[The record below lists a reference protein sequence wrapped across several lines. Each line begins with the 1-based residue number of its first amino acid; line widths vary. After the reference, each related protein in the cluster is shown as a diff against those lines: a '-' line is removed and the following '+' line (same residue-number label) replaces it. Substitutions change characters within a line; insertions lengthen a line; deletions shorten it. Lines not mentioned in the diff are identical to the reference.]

1 MKLIIVESPTKA
13 KTISRFLDKNYHI
26 DSSFGHVRDL
36 PQTSLGVNVDNHFE
50 PHYVI
55 PKKARPHI
63 KRLGEEAKRA
73 SEIYFATDE
82 DREGEAISWHI
93 AEILKEKY
101 TITAPTHRITF
112 HEITPHAVLSALQ
125 NPRTIDTFLVDAQQA
140 RRILDR
146 LVGYKLSPFLW
157 KKVVKRLSAGRVQSV
172 AVRLIIERENEITA
186 FKTQEFWTIHGLFA
200 VAKDSSHEITADLYE
215 REGKKIEKFDIQS
228 KKDADEYTQFLNPLS
243 YRISHIE
250 EKRIHKKPYPPY
262 KTSTLQQD
270 AYTKLRFSSKQTM
283 AIAQQLYEGVELG
296 EKGSV
301 GLITYMRTDSL
312 SLSNKF
318 IVQAQEYLKNKF
330 GNAYSFTQP
339 RRFKNTTKN
348 AQEAHEA
355 IRPTDLTIEPDT
367 IKPHLTSNQYKLYRL
382 IFERA
387 LASLMPDAEIIQK
400 IIEMSGFDNNQGNP
414 SAIFKTIGNT
424 IHFDGFLKIYPLSIK
439 EQSIPP
445 LTLEEKATLTKLQP
459 QQHFTEPP
467 PRYNDASLVKELER
481 RGIGRPSTY
490 APIIET
496 ILKRNYITRD
506 ENKRFIPTEIGTVV
520 NQVLV
525 EHFPHIVDYDFTA
538 HMENELDDIA
548 HKHKPWVDVVQEF
561 FVPFEKNLEKKYKEV
576 SKKELTEEKTDIQ
589 CPLCKKHNLIIKLG
603 RYGRFLACPG
613 FPDCTHTQPLET
625 QQTSTQNGQKEEIDA
640 PLCDTCNE
648 KMIIKEGRFGKFFA
662 CKNYPK
668 CKNTKAIEKK
678 INMKCPLCTE
688 GDVVVKRTK
697 RGKTFY
703 GCNTYPDC
711 TFASW
716 KKPETENS
724 EQGITSSE

>member
-1 MKLIIVESPTKA
+1 MSKSLVIVESPTKA
-13 KTISRFLDKNYHI
+13 KTLKKYLGKDFTVMASGGHI
-26 DSSFGHVRDL
+26 KDL
-36 PQTSLGVNVDNHFE
+36 PPKKLGVDINDNFSVE
-50 PHYVI
+50 YEIVKG
-55 PKKARPHI
+55 KKKIIDDI
-63 KRLGEEAKRA
+63 KKSAKLA
-73 SEIYFATDE
+73 DKIYLAPDP
-82 DREGEAISWHI
+82 DREGEAIAWHI
-93 AEILKEKY
+93 AESLGAKNNNIFRVL
-101 TITAPTHRITF
+101 F
-112 HEITPHAVLSALQ
+112 SEITKKGVLAAIEHPTKL
-125 NPRTIDTFLVDAQQA
+125 NKTKYEAQVT

-146 LVGYKLSPFLW
+146 LVGYKISPLLW
-157 KKVVKRLSAGRVQSV
+157 KKVSRGLSAGRVQSV
-172 AVRLIIERENEITA
+172 ALRVIVDRERDRLAFKVEEYWTIDARLETNQKKELVASLFKINDEKIQIKNEGESKSLVEDIERQVFTIT
-186 FKTQEFWTIHGLFA
+186 
-200 VAKDSSHEITADLYE
+200 DITKKE
-215 REGKKIEKFDIQS
+215 R
-228 KKDADEYTQFLNPLS
+228 
-243 YRISHIE
+243 
-250 EKRIHKKPYPPY
+250 KRYPQPPY
-262 KTSTLQQD
+262 ITSTLQQD
-270 AYTKLRFSSKQTM
+270 ASRKHGFGAERTM
-283 AIAQQLYEGVELG
+283 RIAQQLYEGIEI
-296 EKGSV
+296 GSEGLV
-301 GLITYMRTDSL
+301 GLITYMRTDSIRSADEAL
-312 SLSNKF
+312 MGIRDV
-318 IVQAQEYLKNKF
+318 IVQKYGKDYLPDIPTIYKTKKRAQD
-330 GNAYSFTQP
+330 
-339 RRFKNTTKN
+339 
-348 AQEAHEA
+348 AHEA